1 MDFQDILKWRE
12 VCHKFFQ
19 HCLCITNLWC
29 IARFGTIGTILKTY
43 ETHPWMSTTLGKLQP
58 EATLAVLN
66 KVYKQVTARFFND
79 LRRNIL
85 NVTLVSL
92 IFQLKT

>member
-1 MDFQDILKWRE
+1 MQKQEWKNEALMLALLHRRRT
-12 VCHKFFQ
+12 V
-19 HCLCITNLWC
+19 
-29 IARFGTIGTILKTY
+29 RFGTIGTILKTY

-79 LRRNIL
+79 LWRNIL
-85 NVTLVSL
+85 NVTLISL